1 MSNVVSIYTDRHLA
15 NLYEVTDTQGIA
27 MWGGGSTTEAIKWLR
42 MPEASKIIVSVWET
56 TIDDA
61 HLIGE
66 PIDITPFFKA
76 VVREYGD
83 K

>member
-1 MSNVVSIYTDRHLA
+1 MTNVVSLYPDK
-15 NLYEVTDTQGIA
+15 NLTNFYEVTDSQGIA
-27 MWGGGSTTEAIKWLR
+27 LWGGGSLDEAIKWLR
-42 MPEASKIIVSVWET
+42 MPEAGKIIVSVWET
-56 TIDDA
+56 TADDA

-66 PIDITPFFKA
+66 PIDITSFFKA